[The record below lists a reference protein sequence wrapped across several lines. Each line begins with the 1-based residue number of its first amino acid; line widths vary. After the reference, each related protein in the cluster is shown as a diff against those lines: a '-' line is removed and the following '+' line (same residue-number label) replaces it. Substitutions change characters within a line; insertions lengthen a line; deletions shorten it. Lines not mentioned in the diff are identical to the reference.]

1 MVVVQPDNDAPVV
14 VNPASDISVEE
25 DSDDIVIALMGS
37 ETDPYFADS
46 DGDALDFVVSTNGTG
61 LINISIDS
69 DSLHISFTAN
79 MYGSDS
85 VFITA
90 TDPSG
95 DHASDAFLVTVV
107 SVNDA
112 PRIVVAVSFVT

>member
-1 MVVVQPDNDAPVV
+1 
-14 VNPASDISVEE
+14 
-25 DSDDIVIALMGS
+25 MGS

-112 PRIVVAVSFVT
+112 PRIVDAVSFETYEDDSLDISIDDFVIRDEDTWDESAFQ